1 MSTTVIKTYE
11 NGPHFD
17 DYDEVKNYH
26 RILFKPG
33 FSVQARELTQ
43 LQTSLQAQIDRHGQ
57 YAFKDGS
64 RVVNGKATLNVEYD
78 FVKIET
84 SFWNGSASVNSDTY
98 LSTLKGSVLTGTGNS
113 TNQVTA
119 EVLDVLSAESG
130 EPNNTL
136 FVRYTSAGG
145 ANREVSKFVA
155 GELAQSTA
163 TGTPFIMVGGG
174 SNKDNNNTASSISTP
189 IGLGSAVNIEEGV
202 YFIAGTFVYVPGGSI
217 VLSKYSNTPSNIVGL
232 KVTET
237 LIDSNVDSTLVDN
250 AQGTPNYSAPGAD
263 RYQISTTLIKEP
275 LDIASRTEDKYI
287 TLLVVEDGKATSD
300 KTDKNQG
307 TELSERLA
315 RRTFEESGDYSV
327 NPYQLNVREH
337 LDDEAG
343 NGGYLSQSAGGSA
356 SKLAIGIEPNTSYV
370 KGFRV
375 ENTTTKYLVVDKPQG
390 VDAENDIN
398 GTQLTLPLGNYIEVL
413 EASSLGMPDITNFDT
428 IDLHDATNG
437 GGTVRGTARV
447 RGVRQG
453 GESNRLYLHLFDINF
468 NANKSM
474 NDIVSVVWNDSGTIK
489 FRANLHTDK
498 TIKETGV
505 NSLVYKLPFN
515 AVAFLR
521 DPNRNVN
528 TGVSDPVNP
537 TFNTSYKVRQTFTTE
552 ANSLT
557 DTISSPAKFANASSV
572 VAHILDG
579 STYEALDPNPACSIS
594 GNGGT
599 IAFTNVGGTTS
610 LSGGKKIVYSVDVSY
625 SAAAPK
631 TKTRV
636 NVPAKTGTLTNNA
649 LNLGKSDI
657 IKVNSIKVGTTDV
670 TNLFTL
676 DNGQR
681 DNLYDLGKVILKPGE
696 SDPGTIIVN
705 FDHYTHSGSGN
716 FFTVDSYVS
725 NNPAGEYEKIPTF
738 NSSSGTVQLRD
749 CVDFRPTVNDSGTFA
764 SGTNLSLSAPP
775 TPGNIFISDV
785 THFLPRIDKIF
796 VTRKGEFKT
805 AIGVP
810 DSNPKPPAVPD
821 DAMGLYNL
829 RLSPYVFSLS
839 GVKPQIIENKRFTM
853 RDIGSIEKRV
863 KNLEYFTSLSLLEQS
878 AADVDMT
885 DSGGN
890 TRLKN
895 GFIVDNFTSHG
906 IGDPSNIDYNVS
918 VDRQNGILR
927 PKFDERNT
935 NLIRKASD
943 SGACVNNDGIVTMEM
958 DTDVNYINQP
968 YASTF
973 SNVNP
978 YNVFSWAGV
987 IQLSPDSDEWKET
1000 DVRPSII
1007 IDDSSSFDQFKKMAE
1022 ENGILGTVWNEWET
1036 NWTGVDIDEATET
1049 TGTAPGRRGRNNSN
1063 IPWWLQEDERE
1074 DFFDIGT
1081 VGGGQQNTTITTT
1094 TTTTGQSRDGVQT
1107 DLAFDTVTRSDGRKV
1122 VEINFVPFIRSRKI
1136 FFKAELL
1143 KPNTKVYAFFDG
1155 ADMAN
1160 YVKEESFTQFSS
1172 TNNVTTFEGETSHP
1186 SSAGVL
1192 TSNGSGVIEGSFII
1206 PRNDVLKFATG
1217 SREFRLSD
1225 SSTNNKNAETTF
1237 AEAQY
1242 HAQGLLETTEER
1254 IISTKVPRLVQS
1266 ELNAD
1271 RTLVDTSVSETT
1283 TWIDP
1288 VAETFLIDKEGGI
1301 FAKSIDLY
1309 FKSIS
1314 TTVPVRVT
1322 IRTTLNG
1329 VPTQRIVPGGD
1340 KILYPTDI
1348 ASNPSTFA
1356 NANAAT
1362 ATNFA
1367 FDYPVYLSQD
1377 TEYALVITSQSDD
1390 YEVWIA
1396 EMGGFDVGDVA
1407 KRITKQPYNGVFFSS
1422 QNASTWTPEQSK
1434 DLKFKLNRAKFKT
1447 GQTNKITFTNDVV
1460 PATILQ
1466 SNALFTTNNSRVIK
1480 VLHKNHGLYHSSSRV
1495 VISGVVGTGSPQ
1507 LVNNIP
1513 ITEINGTHTISAI
1526 THDTY
1531 SITVATT
1538 NANASGYGGGPGIK
1552 ATGNRHMDL
1561 LYPNIQNMQVP
1572 GTSARFFL
1580 KTFTSVSANGSEV
1593 GHAVTGTG
1601 DGYEILPN
1609 RNFYFPVPMA
1619 IFSQINET
1627 LSLATNKSFQLTC
1640 VMTSTNDA
1648 LSPVIDMNRLSANS
1662 IQNIITSTG
1671 ASEEVTSGGGEI
1683 SKYIT
1688 KKIELAEQADIATV
1702 FVNVLKP
1709 GGSDVEL
1716 YFRAVD
1722 GDTDINTVAFDQVP
1736 PVGGSIPFNET
1747 AFQEAQFDIDPFGLG
1762 SSYSAIQFKLVLK
1775 GTNSSQPPLVKDFRA
1790 ICAT

>member
-1 MSTTVIKTYE
+1 MSTTVIQTYP
-11 NGPHFD
+11 NSPHFD

-43 LQTSLQAQIDRHGQ
+43 LQTALQAQIDRHGQ

-64 RVVNGKATLNVEYD
+64 RVINGKATLNVEYD
-78 FVKIET
+78 FIKIES
-84 SFWNGSASVNSDTY
+84 SFYNGSATVNADTY
-98 LSTLKGSVLTGTGNS
+98 LSSLVGTVITGSGNT

-119 EVLDVLSAESG
+119 EVLEVVAKVDASNPA
-130 EPNNTL
+130 TL
-136 FVRYTSAGG
+136 FIRYTSAGG
-145 ANREVSKFVA
+145 ANREVPKFVA

-174 SNKDNNNTASSISTP
+174 SNIDNSNTASGITTP

-202 YFIAGTFVYVPGGSI
+202 YFIAGTFVYVPAGSI
-217 VLSKYSNTPSNIVGL
+217 VLSKYSNTPSNIIGL

-237 LIDSNVDSTLVDN
+237 LVSSNTDSTLVDN

-275 LDIASRTEDKYI
+275 LDIASRTENDYI
-287 TLLVVEDGKATSD
+287 TLLVVEDGKASSD

-327 NPYQLNVREH
+327 NPYQLNIREH
-337 LDDEAG
+337 LDSG
-343 NGGYLSQSAGGSA
+343 TNNGYLTSGNGGSA
-356 SKLAIGIEPNTSYV
+356 SKLAIGIEPNVSYV

-375 ENTTTKYLVVDKPQG
+375 ENTTTKYLAVDKPQG
-390 VDAENDIN
+390 TDAQEDVNLA
-398 GTQLTLPLGNYIEVL
+398 QQTLPLGNYIEVD
-413 EASSLGMPDITNFDT
+413 ETNSLGMPDMVNFDT
-428 IDLHDATNG
+428 IDLHDAATG

-447 RGVRQG
+447 RGVSQG
-453 GESNRLYLHLFDINF
+453 SSSTKLYLRIFDINF
-468 NANKSM
+468 NAGYTMAN
-474 NDIVSVVWNDSGTIK
+474 IASVVWNDSGTVK
-489 FRANLHTDK
+489 FRANLGTDK
-498 TIKETGV
+498 SIKETGV

-515 AVAFLR
+515 AIAHLR
-521 DPNRNVN
+521 DPGS
-528 TGVSDPVNP
+528 TAGSPSY
-537 TFNTSYKVRQTFTTE
+537 NTSYTVRQTFTTD
-552 ANSLT
+552 ANQLA
-557 DTISSPAKFANASSV
+557 DTISGAKFINNTTV
-572 VAHILDG
+572 VAHVLDG
-579 STYEALDPNPACSIS
+579 STYEALDASPACAITN
-594 GNGGT
+594 NGGT
-599 IAFTNVGGTTS
+599 ITFTNVSGTTS
-610 LSGGKKIVYSVDVSY
+610 LSGGKRIVFSVDVSY
-625 SAAAPK
+625 SGTAPK
-631 TKTRV
+631 VKTRT
-636 NVPAKTGTLTNNA
+636 NVPAKTGTLTNDA
-649 LNLGKSDI
+649 LSLGKTDI

-681 DNLYDLGKVILKPGE
+681 DNFYDLGKIVLKPGE
-696 SDPGTIIVN
+696 SDPGSLTVD
-705 FDHYTHSGSGN
+705 FDHYVHTGSSD
-716 FFTVDSYVS
+716 FFSVDSYVLP
-725 NNPAGEYEKIPTF
+725 NPSGEFEKIPTF
-738 NSSSGTVQLRD
+738 SGSSGTVQLRD
-749 CVDFRPTVNDSGTFA
+749 CIDFRPTVNDSGTFA
-764 SGTNLSLSAPP
+764 TGTNLSLSNVP
-775 TPGNIFISDV
+775 TPSGIFITDL
-785 THFLPRIDKIF
+785 THFLPRIDKII

-805 AIGVP
+805 AVGVP

-829 RLSPYVFSLS
+829 RLSPYVFSLA
-839 GVKPQIIENKRFTM
+839 GVKPQIIEQKRFTM

-885 DSGGN
+885 DSTGAV
-890 TRLKN
+890 RLKN
-895 GFIVDNFTSHG
+895 GFIVDNFVSHG
-906 IGDPSNIDYNVS
+906 IGDPSNSDYNVS

-935 NLIRKASD
+935 NLIRAAGDESV
-943 SGACVNNDGIVTMEM
+943 SGHDCENNAGIVTMEM
-958 DTDVNYINQP
+958 DTDVNFINQP

-978 YNVFSWAGV
+978 YNVFSWAGIV
-987 IQLSPDSDEWKET
+987 ELSPDSDEWKET
-1000 DVRPSII
+1000 DVRPAIV

-1036 NWTGVDIDEATET
+1036 NWTGVDIDESTET
-1049 TGTAPGRRGRNNSN
+1049 TGTAPGRRGRGNANL
-1063 IPWWLQEDERE
+1063 PWWLQEDAEP

-1081 VGGGQQNTTITTT
+1081 AGGGQQNTTTTT
-1094 TTTTGQSRDGVQT
+1094 TTTTSGQSRDGVQT

-1122 VEINFVPFIRSRKI
+1122 VQVNFVPFIRSRKI
-1136 FFKAELL
+1136 SFKAQLL

-1155 ADMAN
+1155 ADISN
-1160 YVKEESFTQFSS
+1160 FVREETFAQFSS
-1172 TNNVTTFEGETSHP
+1172 TNNVTTFEGATVHP
-1186 SSAGVL
+1186 SSASAL
-1192 TSNGSGVIEGSFII
+1192 ISNGSGVIEGSFII
-1206 PRNDVLKFATG
+1206 PRNNALKFATG
-1217 SREFRLSD
+1217 AREFRLSD
-1225 SSTNNKNAETTF
+1225 TSTNNKDTETTF
-1237 AEAQY
+1237 AEVQY

-1254 IISTKVPRLVQS
+1254 IVSTKVPRLVQS
-1266 ELNAD
+1266 ELNND
-1271 RTLVDTSVSETT
+1271 RTLVDTSVAETT

-1288 VAETFLIDKEGGI
+1288 VAETLLIDKEGGI
-1301 FAKSIDLY
+1301 FAKSVDLF

-1314 TTVPVRVT
+1314 TTIPVRVT

-1329 VPTQRIVPGGD
+1329 TPTQRIVPGAD

-1348 ASNPSTFA
+1348 VSNPSTFA
-1356 NANAAT
+1356 NATAAT

-1367 FDYPVYLSQD
+1367 FDYPVYLAQD
-1377 TEYALVITSQSDD
+1377 TEYAIVITSQSDD

-1396 EMGGFDVGDVA
+1396 EMGGFDVTDVST
-1407 KRITKQPYNGVFFSS
+1407 RITKQPYNGVFFSS
-1422 QNASTWTPEQSK
+1422 ANASTWTPEQSK

-1460 PATILQ
+1460 PATTLQ
-1466 SNALFTTNNSRVIK
+1466 SNALFTTSGSRVIK
-1480 VLHKNHGLYHSSSRV
+1480 VLHKNHGLYHTSSRV
-1495 VISGVVGTGSPQ
+1495 VISGVEGTGSPQ
-1507 LVNNIP
+1507 KINNIP

-1538 NANASGYGGGPGIK
+1538 SANASGYGGGVGIK

-1572 GTSARFFL
+1572 GTSTRFFL
-1580 KTFTSVSANGSEV
+1580 KTYTSKSASGSE
-1593 GHAVTGTG
+1593 TGYALTGSG

-1619 IFSQINET
+1619 IYSQQNET
-1627 LSLATNKSFQLTC
+1627 TNLSGVKSFQLTC

-1671 ASEEVTSGGGEI
+1671 GSEEVTSGGGEI

-1702 FVNVLKP
+1702 FVNILKP

-1716 YFRAVD
+1716 HFRAVN
-1722 GDTDINTVAFDQVP
+1722 GDTDINTVAFDKVD
-1736 PVGGSIPFNET
+1736 PVGGSVPFNST
-1747 AFQEAQFDIDPFGLG
+1747 QFQEVQYDIDPFGINA
-1762 SSYSAIQFKLVLK
+1762 SYSAIQFKLVLK
-1775 GTNSSQPPLVKDFRA
+1775 GTNSAQPPLVKDFRA

>member
-1 MSTTVIKTYE
+1 MSTTVVKTYS
-11 NGPHFD
+11 NSPYFD
-17 DYDEVKNYH
+17 DFDETKNFH

-43 LQTSLQAQIDRHGQ
+43 LQTALQAQIDRHGQ

-64 RVVNGKATLNVEYD
+64 RVVNGKATLNVAYD
-78 FVKIET
+78 FIKIET
-84 SFWNGSASVNSDTY
+84 SFWNGSATVNSTSY
-98 LSTLKGSVLTGTGNS
+98 LSSLKGSVLTGSGNS

-119 EVLDVLSAESG
+119 EVLDVLASESG

-136 FVRYTSAGG
+136 FIRYTAAGG
-145 ANREVSKFVA
+145 ANREIPKFVA
-155 GELAQSTA
+155 GELIQSNA
-163 TGTPFIMVGGG
+163 SGTPFVMVGGG
-174 SNKDNNNTASSISTP
+174 SNIDNNNTASSISSP

-202 YFIAGTFVYVPGGSI
+202 YFIAGTFVYVPEGSI
-217 VLSKYSNTPSNIVGL
+217 ILEKYSNTPNFIVGL

-237 LIDSNVDSTLVDN
+237 EVNSNTDGSLVDN
-250 AQGTPNYSAPGAD
+250 AQGTPNFSAPGAD
-263 RYQISTTLIKEP
+263 RYQISTSLIKEP
-275 LDIASRTEDKYI
+275 LDITSRTENDYI
-287 TLLVVEDGKATSD
+287 TLLTVEDGKATSD
-300 KTDKNQG
+300 KTDKTPE
-307 TELSERLA
+307 TELSQRLA

-327 NPYQLNVREH
+327 NPYQLNIREH
-337 LDDEAG
+337 LDTG
-343 NGGYLSQSAGGSA
+343 TNNGFLSQSAGGSA
-356 SKLAIGIEPNTSYV
+356 SKLAIGIEPNVSYV

-390 VDAENDIN
+390 TDAQEDVNLTQQTIN
-398 GTQLTLPLGNYIEVL
+398 LGNHIEVD
-413 EASSLGMPDITNFDT
+413 ESNSLGMPDITNFDT

-437 GGTVRGTARV
+437 GGTIRGTARV

-453 GESNRLYLHLFDINF
+453 SSSTKLFLHLFDINF
-468 NANKSM
+468 NSGFSM
-474 NDIVSVVWNDSGTIK
+474 NNIASVQWNDSGTVK
-489 FRANLHTDK
+489 FRANLGSDK
-498 TIKETGV
+498 TLKDTG
-505 NSLVYKLPFN
+505 NNTLVYKLPFT
-515 AVAFLR
+515 AVAHLR
-521 DPNRNVN
+521 DPGS
-528 TGVSDPVNP
+528 TAGSPSY
-537 TFNTSYKVRQTFTTE
+537 NTSFTVRQTFTTDS
-552 ANSLT
+552 NQMS
-557 DTISSPAKFANASSV
+557 DTISGANFINASSV
-572 VAHILDG
+572 VAHVLDG
-579 STYEALDPNPACSIS
+579 STYGELDASPACSIS
-594 GNGGT
+594 GST
-599 IAFTNVGGTTS
+599 ITFTNVAGTTS
-610 LSGGKKIVYSVDVSY
+610 LSGGKKIVFSVDVSY
-625 SAAAPK
+625 SGQAPKVKTRANVTTSAAALSS
-631 TKTRV
+631 
-636 NVPAKTGTLTNNA
+636 GA
-649 LNLGKSDI
+649 LSLGKSDI

-681 DNLYDLGKVILKPGE
+681 DNFYDLGKVVLKPGE
-696 SDPGTIIVN
+696 SDPGSIVVD
-705 FDHYTHSGSGN
+705 FDHYVHTGSGG
-716 FFTVDSYVS
+716 FFSVDSYVLP
-725 NNPAGEYEKIPTF
+725 NPAGEYENIPTF
-738 NSSSGTVQLRD
+738 SGADGTVQLRD
-749 CVDFRPTVNDSGTFA
+749 CIDFRPTVNDSGTFA
-764 SGTNLSLSAPP
+764 TGTNLSLSNPP
-775 TPGNIFISDV
+775 TPSGIFITDL

-805 AIGVP
+805 AVGVP

-839 GVKPQIIENKRFTM
+839 GVKPQLIENKRFTM

-878 AADVDMT
+878 AADVDMR
-885 DSGGN
+885 DSN
-890 TRLKN
+890 SATRLKN

-906 IGDPSNIDYNVS
+906 IGDPGNVDYNVA

-935 NLIRKASD
+935 NLIRKAAD
-943 SGACVNNDGIVTMEM
+943 SGNCVNNSGIVTMEM

-978 YNVFSWAGV
+978 YNVFSWGGV
-987 IQLSPDSDEWKET
+987 VELSPDSDEWKET
-1000 DVRPSII
+1000 DVRPAIV

-1022 ENGILGTVWNEWET
+1022 ETGILGTVWNEWET
-1036 NWTGVDIDEATET
+1036 NWTGVDIDESTET
-1049 TGTAPGRRGRNNSN
+1049 TGTAPGRRGRNQFGL
-1063 IPWWLQEDERE
+1063 PWWLMEDERE

-1081 VGGGQQNTTITTT
+1081 AGGGQQNTTITTT

-1122 VEINFVPFIRSRKI
+1122 VEVNFVPFIRSRKI
-1136 FFKAELL
+1136 FFKAQLL
-1143 KPNTKVYAFFDG
+1143 KPNTKMFAFFDG
-1155 ADMAN
+1155 ADISEF
-1160 YVKEESFTQFSS
+1160 VKEESFTQFSA
-1172 TNNVTTFEGETSHP
+1172 TNNVDTFEGETTHP
-1186 SSAGVL
+1186 DTKSVL
-1192 TSNGSGVIEGSFII
+1192 ESNGSGVIEGSFII
-1206 PRNDVLKFATG
+1206 PRNNALKFATG
-1217 SREFRLSD
+1217 TREFRLSD
-1225 SSTNNKNAETTF
+1225 TSTNDKNTETTF

-1254 IISTKVPRLVQS
+1254 IVSTKVPRLVQS
-1266 ELNAD
+1266 ELNED
-1271 RTLVDTSVSETT
+1271 RTLVDTNVSETT

-1288 VAETFLIDKEGGI
+1288 VAETFLVDKEGGI
-1301 FAKSIDLY
+1301 FCKSVELY
-1309 FKSIS
+1309 FKSKSATI
-1314 TTVPVRVT
+1314 PVRVT

-1329 VPTQRIVPGGD
+1329 VPTQRIVPGAD
-1340 KILYPTDI
+1340 KILYPSSVNTH
-1348 ASNPSTFA
+1348 
-1356 NANAAT
+1356 AT
-1362 ATNFA
+1362 AVNSTVFN

-1390 YEVWIA
+1390 YEVWVA
-1396 EMGGFDVGDVA
+1396 EMGGFDVTNVSQ
-1407 KRITKQPYNGVFFSS
+1407 RITKQPYNGVFFSS

-1460 PATILQ
+1460 PTTKLQ
-1466 SNALFTTNNSRVIK
+1466 ANALFTTSGSAVIK
-1480 VLHKNHGLYHSSSRV
+1480 VLHKNHGLHHSSSRA
-1495 VISGVVGTGSPQ
+1495 VITGVVGTGSPQ
-1507 LVNNIP
+1507 KINNIP
-1513 ITEINGTHTISAI
+1513 ITEINGVTHTISAI

-1531 SITVATT
+1531 SITVST
-1538 NANASGYGGGPGIK
+1538 NANASGYAGGASIK
-1552 ATGNRHMDL
+1552 AQGNRHMDL
-1561 LYPNIQNMQVP
+1561 LYPVIQNMQVP

-1580 KTFTSVSANGSEV
+1580 KTYTSRSANGSEV
-1593 GHAVTGTG
+1593 GYGLTGSG

-1619 IFSQINET
+1619 IYSAINEST
-1627 LSLATNKSFQLTC
+1627 QGIGKSFQLTC

-1671 ASEEVTSGGGEI
+1671 GSEEVISGGGEI

-1716 YFRAVD
+1716 YFRAVN
-1722 GDTDINTVAFDQVP
+1722 GDTDINTVAFDKVT
-1736 PVGGSIPFNET
+1736 PVGGAIPFNET
-1747 AFQEAQFDIDPFGLG
+1747 AFQEAQFDVDPFGINA
-1762 SSYSAIQFKLVLK
+1762 SFSAIQFKLVLK

>member
-1 MSTTVIKTYE
+1 MSTTVVKNY
-11 NGPHFD
+11 NNSPYFD
-17 DYDEVKNYH
+17 DFDETKNYH
-26 RILFKPG
+26 RVLFKPG

-43 LQTSLQAQIDRHGQ
+43 IQTALQAQIDRHGQ

-78 FVKIET
+78 FVKIEST
-84 SFWNGSASVNSDTY
+84 FYNGSASVNSDTY
-98 LSTLKGSVLTGTGNS
+98 LTSLVGTVLTGSGNS

-119 EVLDVLSAESG
+119 EVLAVEAAEGSN
-130 EPNNTL
+130 PNTL
-136 FVRYTSAGG
+136 FVRYTGAGG
-145 ANREVSKFVA
+145 ANREIPKFVA

-174 SNKDNNNTASSISTP
+174 SNIDNSNTASGITTP

-217 VLSKYSNTPSNIVGL
+217 VLSKYSNTPSNIIGL

-237 LIDSNVDSTLVDN
+237 LVNSNTDSTLVDN
-250 AQGTPNYSAPGAD
+250 AQGTPNASAPGAD

-275 LDIASRTEDKYI
+275 LDIASRTENDYI
-287 TLLVVEDGKATSD
+287 TLLVVEDGKASSD

-337 LDDEAG
+337 LDDTT
-343 NGGYLSQSAGGSA
+343 NNGYLSQSAGGSA
-356 SKLAIGIEPNTSYV
+356 SKLAIGIEPNVSYV

-375 ENTTTKYLVVDKPQG
+375 ENTTTKYLEVNKPQG
-390 VDAENDIN
+390 TDAQEDVNLA
-398 GTQLTLPLGNYIEVL
+398 QQTLGLGNYIEVD
-413 EASSLGMPDITNFDT
+413 ETNSPISGATDAIGMPDIVNFDT
-428 IDLHDATNG
+428 IDLHDAING

-453 GESNRLYLHLFDINF
+453 SSSTKLYIHLFDITF
-468 NANKSM
+468 NSGYSMANIAS
-474 NDIVSVVWNDSGTIK
+474 IVWNDSGTVK
-489 FRANLHTDK
+489 FRANLGTDK
-498 TIKETGV
+498 TIKETGA

-515 AVAFLR
+515 AIAHLR
-521 DPNRNVN
+521 DPGS
-528 TGVSDPVNP
+528 TAGSPSY
-537 TFNTSYKVRQTFTTE
+537 NTSFTVRQTFTTDSNQL
-552 ANSLT
+552 A
-557 DTISSPAKFANASSV
+557 DTISGATFINAASV
-572 VAHILDG
+572 VAYVLDG
-579 STYEALDPNPACSIS
+579 STYGALDASPACAIT
-594 GNGGT
+594 GGGST
-599 IAFTNVGGTTS
+599 ITFTNVSGTTS
-610 LSGGKKIVYSVDVSY
+610 LPSGGKVVYSVDVSY
-625 SAAAPK
+625 SGAAPK
-631 TKTRV
+631 VKTRA
-636 NVPAKTGTLTNNA
+636 NVPSKTGTLTNSA
-649 LNLGKSDI
+649 LSLGKSDI

-670 TNLFTL
+670 TKLFTL

-681 DNLYDLGKVILKPGE
+681 DNFYDIGKVVLNPGE
-696 SDPGTIIVN
+696 SDPGTIIVD
-705 FDHYTHSGSGN
+705 FDHYTHTGSGG
-716 FFTVDSYVS
+716 FFSVDSYVLP
-725 NNPAGEYEKIPTF
+725 NPSGEYENIPTH
-738 NSSSGTVQLRD
+738 NGASGTVQLRD
-749 CVDFRPTVNDSGTFA
+749 CIDFRPTVNDSGTFA
-764 SGTNLSLSAPP
+764 SGTNLSLSNPP
-775 TPGNIFISDV
+775 TPGGVFITDL

-805 AIGVP
+805 AVGVP

-885 DSGGN
+885 DSTGAV
-890 TRLKN
+890 RLKN

-918 VDRQNGILR
+918 VDRQNGTLR

-935 NLIRKASD
+935 NLIRAAGD
-943 SGACVNNDGIVTMEM
+943 SGDCENNAGIVTMEM
-958 DTDVNYINQP
+958 DTDVNFINQP

-987 IQLSPDSDEWKET
+987 IELSPDSDEWKET
-1000 DVRPSII
+1000 DVRPAIV

-1036 NWTGVDIDEATET
+1036 NWTGVDIDESTET
-1049 TGTAPGRRGRNNSN
+1049 TGTAPGRRGRNQFGL
-1063 IPWWLQEDERE
+1063 PWWLQEDERE

-1081 VGGGQQNTTITTT
+1081 AGGGRQNTTT
-1094 TTTTGQSRDGVQT
+1094 TTTTTTSGQSRDGVQT

-1122 VEINFVPFIRSRKI
+1122 VEVNFVPFIRSRKI
-1136 FFKAELL
+1136 SFKAQLL

-1155 ADMAN
+1155 ADISN
-1160 YVKEESFTQFSS
+1160 FVREETFTQFSA
-1172 TNNVTTFEGETSHP
+1172 TNNVGTFEGATAHP
-1186 SSAGVL
+1186 STASAL
-1192 TSNGSGVIEGSFII
+1192 ISNGSGVIEGSFII
-1206 PRNDVLKFATG
+1206 PRNDALKFATG
-1217 SREFRLSD
+1217 AREFRLSD
-1225 SSTNNKNAETTF
+1225 TSTNDKNTETTF

-1266 ELNAD
+1266 ELNED

-1288 VAETFLIDKEGGI
+1288 VAETLLIDREGGI
-1301 FAKSIDLY
+1301 FAKSVDLF
-1309 FKSIS
+1309 FKSKS
-1314 TTVPVRVT
+1314 TTIPVRVT

-1329 VPTQRIVPGGD
+1329 TPTQRIVPGAD
-1340 KILYPTDI
+1340 KILYPSSVNVSAT
-1348 ASNPSTFA
+1348 
-1356 NANAAT
+1356 AAT

-1367 FDYPVYLSQD
+1367 FDYPVYLAQD
-1377 TEYALVITSQSDD
+1377 TEYAIVITSQSDD

-1396 EMGGFDVGDVA
+1396 EMGGFDVTDVQQ
-1407 KRITKQPYNGVFFSS
+1407 RITKQPYNGVFFSS
-1422 QNASTWTPEQSK
+1422 ANASTWTPEQSK

-1460 PATILQ
+1460 PATTLQ
-1466 SNALFTTNNSRVIK
+1466 ANGLFTTSGSRVIK

-1507 LVNNIP
+1507 KVNNIP

-1538 NANASGYGGGPGIK
+1538 NANASGYGGGTAIK

-1561 LYPNIQNMQVP
+1561 LYPVVQNMQVP

-1580 KTFTSVSANGSEV
+1580 KTYTSKSASGSE
-1593 GHAVTGTG
+1593 TGYALTGSG

-1619 IFSQINET
+1619 IYSQQNET
-1627 LSLATNKSFQLTC
+1627 TNLAGVKSFQLTC

-1671 ASEEVTSGGGEI
+1671 VSEEVTSGGGEI

-1702 FVNVLKP
+1702 FVNILKP

-1716 YFRAVD
+1716 HFRAVN
-1722 GDTDINTVAFDQVP
+1722 GDTDITTVAFDKVS
-1736 PVGGSIPFNET
+1736 PVGGIIPFNAT
-1747 AFQEAQFDIDPFGLG
+1747 QFQEVQFDVDPFGINA
-1762 SSYSAIQFKLVLK
+1762 SYSAIQFKLVLK

>member
-1 MSTTVIKTYE
+1 MATTIVKHNFTDYTLDD
-11 NGPHFD
+11 FD
-17 DYDEVKNYH
+17 ETKNYH
-26 RILFKPG
+26 RILFRPG
-33 FSVQARELTQ
+33 YAVQARELTQ
-43 LQTSLQAQIDRHGQ
+43 LQTALQAQIDRYGQ

-64 RVVNGKATLNVEYD
+64 RVVNGKVTLNVEYD
-78 FVKIET
+78 FVKVES
-84 SFWNGSASVNSDTY
+84 SFTHSTAGALNADNY
-98 LSTLKGSVLTGTGNS
+98 LSEFVGTTITGATGG
-113 TNQVTA
+113 VTA
-119 EVLDVLSAESG
+119 EVLEVVAKGDASNPATLYVKYTNSG
-130 EPNNTL
+130 TNNTTSVFANGEEL
-136 FVRYTSAGG
+136 SSNGTPVRYAKAVSSA
-145 ANREVSKFVA
+145 
-155 GELAQSTA
+155 A
-163 TGTPFIMVGGG
+163 T
-174 SNKDNNNTASSISTP
+174 
-189 IGLGSAVNIEEGV
+189 GLGSTVNIEEGV
-202 YFIAGTFVYVPGGSI
+202 YFISGTFAYVPAGSLI
-217 VLSKYSNTPSNIVGL
+217 LDKYTNTPDYIIGL
-232 KVTET
+232 KVTESIVESGT
-237 LIDSNVDSTLVDN
+237 DTSLLDN
-250 AQGTPNYSAPGAD
+250 AQGVPNTAAPGAK
-263 RYQISTTLIKEP
+263 RYKISTTLIKEP
-275 LDIASRTEDKYI
+275 LALSSRTENDYI
-287 TLLVVEDGKATSD
+287 TLVVIEDGKAAVD
-300 KTDKNQG
+300 KTDKTG
-307 TELSERLA
+307 DTELTERLA
-315 RRTFEESGDYSV
+315 RRTFEESGDYSG

-337 LDDEAG
+337 LDTG
-343 NGGYLSQSAGGSA
+343 SNNGYLTSGNGGSA

-398 GTQLTLPLGNYIEVL
+398 QTQLTLPLGNYIEVL
-413 EASSLGMPDITNFDT
+413 ETGSLGMPDITNFDT

-453 GESNRLYLHLFDINF
+453 SADSRLYLHLFDINF
-468 NANKSM
+468 NAGKSM
-474 NDIVSVVWNDSGTIK
+474 NDVLSVVWNDSGTIK
-489 FRANLHTDK
+489 FRANLHTDR
-498 TIKETGV
+498 TIKETGI

-521 DPNRNVN
+521 DPNRNAT
-528 TGVSDPVNP
+528 TGISDPTSP
-537 TFNTSYKVRQTFTTE
+537 TYNTSYKVRQTFTTD
-552 ANSLT
+552 ANTMS
-557 DTISSPAKFANASSV
+557 DTILGATFANASSV

-579 STYEALDPNPACSIS
+579 STYESLDPNPICSITN
-594 GNGGT
+594 NGGT
-599 IAFTNVGGTTS
+599 IAFTNVSGTTS

-625 SAAAPK
+625 SAAAAK
-631 TKTRV
+631 VKTRT
-636 NVPAKTGTLTNNA
+636 NVPSKTGTLSGGSFS
-649 LNLGKSDI
+649 LGKSDI

-681 DNLYDLGKVILKPGE
+681 DNFYDLGKVVLKPGE
-696 SDPGTIIVN
+696 SDPGTIIVD
-705 FDHYTHSGSGN
+705 FDHYVHTGSGN
-716 FFTVDSYVS
+716 FFTVDSYVLS
-725 NNPAGEYEKIPTF
+725 NPAGEYEKIPTF
-738 NSSSGTVQLRD
+738 SGSSGTVQLRD

-764 SGTNLSLSAPP
+764 TGTNLSLSNPP

-1000 DVRPSII
+1000 DVRPSIV

-1036 NWTGVDIDEATET
+1036 NWTGVDIDESTET

-1107 DLAFDTVTRSDGRKV
+1107 DLAFDTVTRSDGKKV

-1155 ADMAN
+1155 ADMSN
-1160 YVKEESFTQFSS
+1160 YVKAESFTQFSA
-1172 TNNVTTFEGETSHP
+1172 TNNVGTFEGETAHP
-1186 SSAGVL
+1186 NTASVL
-1192 TSNGSGVIEGSFII
+1192 TSNGSGVVEGSFII
-1206 PRNDVLKFATG
+1206 PRNDALKFATG
-1217 SREFRLSD
+1217 SREFRISD
-1225 SSTNNKNAETTF
+1225 SSSNNKNAETTF

-1266 ELNAD
+1266 ELNED
-1271 RTLVDTSVSETT
+1271 RTLVDTNVSETT

-1288 VAETFLIDKEGGI
+1288 VAETFLVDKEGGL
-1301 FAKSIDLY
+1301 FAKSIELY

-1314 TTVPVRVT
+1314 TTIPVRVT

-1329 VPTQRIVPGGD
+1329 VPTQRIVPGAD

-1348 ASNPSTFA
+1348 VSNPSTFA

-1362 ATNFA
+1362 STAFN

-1377 TEYALVITSQSDD
+1377 TEYAIVVTSQSDD

-1396 EMGGFDVGDVA
+1396 EMGGFDVGDVS

-1447 GQTNKITFTNDVV
+1447 GQTNKITFVNDVV
-1460 PATILQ
+1460 PATTLQ
-1466 SNALFTTNNSRVIK
+1466 ANGLFTTNGSRVIK
-1480 VLHKNHGLYHSSSRV
+1480 VLHKNHGLHHANSKV
-1495 VISGVVGTGSPQ
+1495 LITGVEGTGSPQ
-1507 LVNNIP
+1507 KVNNIP
-1513 ITEINGTHTISAI
+1513 ITEINGITHNISAI

-1538 NANASGYGGGPGIK
+1538 NANASAYGGGAGIK

-1561 LYPNIQNMQVP
+1561 LYPVIQNMQVP

-1580 KTFTSVSANGSEV
+1580 KTYTSKSANGSES
-1593 GHAVTGTG
+1593 GYALTGSSG

-1619 IFSQINET
+1619 IFSQQNET
-1627 LSLATNKSFQLTC
+1627 AEGINKSFQLTC

-1671 ASEEVTSGGGEI
+1671 VSEEVVSGGGEI

-1702 FVNVLKP
+1702 FVNILKP

-1722 GDTDINTVAFDQVP
+1722 GDTDINTVAFDKVD

>member
-1 MSTTVIKTYE
+1 MSTTVIKTFD

-17 DYDEVKNYH
+17 DYDEIKNYH

-84 SFWNGSASVNSDTY
+84 SFWNGSATVNSDTY

-119 EVLDVLSAESG
+119 EVLDVLASESG

-145 ANREVSKFVA
+145 ANREVPKFVA

-174 SNKDNNNTASSISTP
+174 SNTNNAGAASSISTP
-189 IGLGSAVNIEEGV
+189 IGLGSAVNVEEGV
-202 YFIAGTFVYVPGGSI
+202 YFIAGTFVYVPSGSI
-217 VLSKYSNTPSNIVGL
+217 VLSKYSNTPNNIVGL
-232 KVTET
+232 KVSET
-237 LIDSNVDSTLVDN
+237 LINSNTDTTLVDN

-275 LDIASRTEDKYI
+275 LDIASRTENDYI

-337 LDDEAG
+337 LDTG
-343 NGGYLSQSAGGSA
+343 SNNGYLTSGNGGSA

-398 GTQLTLPLGNYIEVL
+398 QTQLTLPLGNYIEVL
-413 EASSLGMPDITNFDT
+413 ETGSLGMPDITNFDT

-453 GESNRLYLHLFDINF
+453 GDSDRLYLHLFDINF
-468 NANKSM
+468 NAGKSM
-474 NDIVSVVWNDSGTIK
+474 NDVVSVVWNDSGTIK

-498 TIKETGV
+498 TIKETGI

-521 DPNRNVN
+521 DPNRNAT
-528 TGVSDPVNP
+528 TGISDPTSP
-537 TFNTSYKVRQTFTTE
+537 TYNTSYKVRQTFTTD
-552 ANSLT
+552 ANTMS
-557 DTISSPAKFANASSV
+557 DTILGATFANASSV

-579 STYEALDPNPACSIS
+579 STYESLDPNPICSIS
-594 GNGGT
+594 SNGGT
-599 IAFTNVGGTTS
+599 ITFTNVSGTTS

-625 SAAAPK
+625 SGAAAK
-631 TKTRV
+631 VKTRT
-636 NVPAKTGTLTNNA
+636 NVTTSAAA
-649 LNLGKSDI
+649 LSGGALSLGKSDI
-657 IKVNSIKVGTTDV
+657 IKVNSITAGGTDV

-681 DNLYDLGKVILKPGE
+681 DNFYDLGKVVLKPGE
-696 SDPGTIIVN
+696 SDPGSIIVD
-705 FDHYTHSGSGN
+705 FDHYVHTGSGN
-716 FFTVDSYVS
+716 FFTVDSYVLS
-725 NNPAGEYEKIPTF
+725 NPAGEYEKIPTF
-738 NSSSGTVQLRD
+738 SGSSGTVQLRD
-749 CVDFRPTVNDSGTFA
+749 CVDFRPTVNDNGTFA
-764 SGTNLSLSAPP
+764 SGTNLSLSNPP

-935 NLIRKASD
+935 NLIRKGSD

-1000 DVRPSII
+1000 DVRPSIV

-1036 NWTGVDIDEATET
+1036 NWTGVDIDESTET

-1107 DLAFDTVTRSDGRKV
+1107 DLAFDTVTRSDGKKV

-1155 ADMAN
+1155 ANMAS
-1160 YVKEESFTQFSS
+1160 YVKAESFTQFSA
-1172 TNNVTTFEGETSHP
+1172 TNNVGTFEGETAHP
-1186 SSAGVL
+1186 NTASVL
-1192 TSNGSGVIEGSFII
+1192 TSNGSGVVEGSFII
-1206 PRNDVLKFATG
+1206 PRNDALKFATG
-1217 SREFRLSD
+1217 SREFRISD
-1225 SSTNNKNAETTF
+1225 SSSNNKNAETTF

-1266 ELNAD
+1266 ELNED
-1271 RTLVDTSVSETT
+1271 RTLVDTNVSETT

-1288 VAETFLIDKEGGI
+1288 VAETFLVDKEGGL
-1301 FAKSIDLY
+1301 FAKSIELY

-1314 TTVPVRVT
+1314 TTIPVRVT

-1329 VPTQRIVPGGD
+1329 VPTQRIVPGAD

-1348 ASNPSTFA
+1348 VSNPSTFA

-1362 ATNFA
+1362 STAFN

-1377 TEYALVITSQSDD
+1377 TEYAIVVTSQSDD

-1396 EMGGFDVGDVA
+1396 EMGGFDVGDVS

-1447 GQTNKITFTNDVV
+1447 GQTNKITFVNDVV
-1460 PATILQ
+1460 PATTLQ
-1466 SNALFTTNNSRVIK
+1466 ANGLFTTNGSRVIK
-1480 VLHKNHGLYHSSSRV
+1480 VLHKNHGLHHANSKV
-1495 VISGVVGTGSPQ
+1495 LITGVEGTGSPQ
-1507 LVNNIP
+1507 KVNNIP
-1513 ITEINGTHTISAI
+1513 ITEINGITHNISAI

-1538 NANASGYGGGPGIK
+1538 NANASAYGGGAGIK

-1561 LYPNIQNMQVP
+1561 LYPVIQNMQVP

-1580 KTFTSVSANGSEV
+1580 KTYTTKSANGSES
-1593 GHAVTGTG
+1593 GYALTGSSG

-1619 IFSQINET
+1619 IFSQQNET
-1627 LSLATNKSFQLTC
+1627 AEGINKSFQLTC

-1671 ASEEVTSGGGEI
+1671 VSEEVVSGGGEI

-1702 FVNVLKP
+1702 FVNILKP

-1716 YFRAVD
+1716 HFRAVD
-1722 GDTDINTVAFDQVP
+1722 GDTDINTVAFDKVD